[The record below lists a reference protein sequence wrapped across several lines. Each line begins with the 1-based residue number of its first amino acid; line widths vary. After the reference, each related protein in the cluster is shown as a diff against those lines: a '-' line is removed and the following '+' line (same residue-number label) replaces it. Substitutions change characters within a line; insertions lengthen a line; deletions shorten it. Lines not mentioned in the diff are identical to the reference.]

1 MFDVIIIVLREM
13 KHLAN
18 LCDGRIKHNEIHGRQ
33 AFGNT
38 FGFPLVLRLF
48 HFRHQVVRPGKHRT
62 ARADCFAVGI
72 LGKEITIGIG
82 GVVTFKNAKKVKE
95 TVAEIPLTSIVLET
109 DCPYLA
115 PEPFR
120 GKRNQSAY
128 IQYVA
133 EKIAEIKEISYE
145 EVVAQT
151 EKNARAM
158 YGLDA

>member
-1 MFDVIIIVLREM
+1 MFDVIIIVLSEM

-62 ARADCFAVGI
+62 ARADCLAVGI

-82 GVVTFKNAKKVKE
+82 GVVKLGIDDYLHLHTHSGRILSRKLGGFNLDFLNDNSLVKKFFKVNAL
-95 TVAEIPLTSIVLET
+95 ANYRVL
-109 DCPYLA
+109 
-115 PEPFR
+115 F
-120 GKRNQSAY
+120 N
-128 IQYVA
+128 V
-133 EKIAEIKEISYE
+133 
-145 EVVAQT
+145 
-151 EKNARAM
+151 
-158 YGLDA
+158 